1 MLLLLRDRKPGVL
14 TNLAPLFSL
23 TMWQVLKKQKWNL
36 RRLSIS
42 SNNLHA
48 LPKWVR
54 VSPRAFSWS
63 VHRVQVKHLF
73 HVLWRGK
80 LAAPS
85 FSWGGP
91 DFLGGLVVSGGD
103 GVGGPSKRAKRTR
116 PPFFSLI

>member
-1 MLLLLRDRKPGVL
+1 MLLLLRDRRPGVL

-54 VSPRAFSWS
+54 VSPRAFSLS

-73 HVLWRGK
+73 HVLWRGGR
-80 LAAPS
+80 A
-85 FSWGGP
+85 GP
-91 DFLGGLVVSGGD
+91 FFF
-103 GVGGPSKRAKRTR
+103 VGGPHVLGLVLLVVGCGGED
-116 PPFFSLI
+116 FF

>member
-73 HVLWRGK
+73 HVLWRGEAGAPFFCSG
-80 LAAPS
+80 AAE
-85 FSWGGP
+85 FWGGS
-91 DFLGGLVVSGGD
+91 LVSVRHG
-103 GVGGPSKRAKRTR
+103 
-116 PPFFSLI
+116 F

>member
-73 HVLWRGK
+73 HVLWRVEV
-80 LAAPS
+80 ASHS
-85 FSWGGP
+85 FSWAGP
-91 DFLGGLVVSGGD
+91 QLWRCSFVWVAH
-103 GVGGPSKRAKRTR
+103 VFETPSKKPKRT
-116 PPFFSLI
+116 PLSFFFYM

>member
-73 HVLWRGK
+73 HVLWRVK
-80 LAAPS
+80 LASP
-85 FSWGGP
+85 
-91 DFLGGLVVSGGD
+91 FLSRAGTDLWRCSL
-103 GVGGPSKRAKRTR
+103 VGGEDVFA
-116 PPFFSLI
+116 

>member
-54 VSPRAFSWS
+54 VSPRAFSLS

-73 HVLWRGK
+73 HALWRVK
-80 LAAPS
+80 LATHS
-85 FSWGGP
+85 FALTGRDWWGC
-91 DFLGGLVVSGGD
+91 
-103 GVGGPSKRAKRTR
+103 
-116 PPFFSLI
+116 SLLSVWDV

>member
-73 HVLWRGK
+73 HVLWRGE
-80 LAAPS
+80 AAGPS
-85 FSWGGP
+85 FSCAGAPFCGGS
-91 DFLGGLVVSGGD
+91 F
-103 GVGGPSKRAKRTR
+103 GV
-116 PPFFSLI
+116 

>member
-80 LAAPS
+80 PGGPS
-85 FSWGGP
+85 FSWSGAG
-91 DFLGGLVVSGGD
+91 FWGCSVVLGRGVVGAS
-103 GVGGPSKRAKRTR
+103 S
-116 PPFFSLI
+116 

>member
-73 HVLWRGK
+73 HVLWRGEV
-80 LAAPS
+80 ASHS
-85 FSWGGP
+85 FSWAGAQLWGCS
-91 DFLGGLVVSGGD
+91 FVWVRGACASA
-103 GVGGPSKRAKRTR
+103 SHK
-116 PPFFSLI
+116 

>member
-54 VSPRAFSWS
+54 VSPRAFSLS

-73 HVLWRGK
+73 HVLWRVKVAFHFLSCG
-80 LAAPS
+80 APNLCGCL
-85 FSWGGP
+85 F
-91 DFLGGLVVSGGD
+91 VSGRDVCG
-103 GVGGPSKRAKRTR
+103 
-116 PPFFSLI
+116 

>member
-23 TMWQVLKKQKWNL
+23 TMWQGLKKQKWNF

-73 HVLWRGK
+73 HVLWRGGGGV
-80 LAAPS
+80 PS
-85 FSWGGP
+85 FFWEGP
-91 DFLGGLVVSGGD
+91 G
-103 GVGGPSKRAKRTR
+103 
-116 PPFFSLI
+116 FFWWVCVAG

>member
-73 HVLWRGK
+73 HVLWRGEGGGP
-80 LAAPS
+80 L
-85 FSWGGP
+85 FLWGGP
-91 DFLGGLVVSGGD
+91 HFCGGFLV
-103 GVGGPSKRAKRTR
+103 
-116 PPFFSLI
+116 

>member
-23 TMWQVLKKQKWNL
+23 TMWQVLKKQKWNF

-73 HVLWRGK
+73 HVLWRGGR
-80 LAAPS
+80 
-85 FSWGGP
+85 GGP
-91 DFLGGLVVSGGD
+91 FFFCGGSRFLGWFVV
-103 GVGGPSKRAKRTR
+103 VGGGG
-116 PPFFSLI
+116 

>member
-63 VHRVQVKHLF
+63 VHRVQVKDLF
-73 HVLWRGK
+73 HVLWRME
-80 LAAPS
+80 LASHSIPCAE
-85 FSWGGP
+85 P
-91 DFLGGLVVSGGD
+91 D
-103 GVGGPSKRAKRTR
+103 
-116 PPFFSLI
+116 SLTVELEHGRSR